1 VATAYSTRRNVP
13 YAPSSTALAS
23 PPPAAVFCAA
33 CTASVP
39 PAFTTSEPF
48 NVTSVY
54 AAVLESKYFVPL
66 VVVVDCV
73 LTAVLLSVGVV
84 PKTSAPVPVSFVTAV
99 MRFALVGV
107 ARNAATPVPRPE
119 MPVSTGKPVQLVSVP
134 DAGVPS
140 VGLVKTGLASTTPL
154 GKVGAWLNV

>member
-1 VATAYSTRRNVP
+1 MTGLAGLGRLIHGGYNTRRKVP

-48 NVTSVY
+48 SVTNVY
-54 AAVLESKYFVPL
+54 AAVLLSKYLVPE

-73 LTAVLLSVGVV
+73 LTAVLLSVAVEAYVCICIDVRVAVV
-84 PKTSAPVPVSFVTAV
+84 NVK
-99 MRFALVGV
+99 
-107 ARNAATPVPRPE
+107 ATDNPPTV
-119 MPVSTGKPVQLVSVP
+119 VIV
-134 DAGVPS
+134 
-140 VGLVKTGLASTTPL
+140 
-154 GKVGAWLNV
+154 